1 MAPLVI
7 WAVTDGRAGIQSQAL
22 GLAEAV
28 ARQRDADIVI
38 KRIAWPRWMKRVP
51 SACNIAPL
59 QLLDQS
65 SDAISAPWP
74 DLWIGNG
81 RAAIPL
87 SIGLRKWSAAHT
99 FVVQIQDPLRAV
111 KRFDLVL
118 PPTHDEL
125 SGANVF
131 PITGTPHRVTAQC
144 LAEHYAAFADRTEA
158 WPCPRVVVLIGGKSR
173 AFDLSPK
180 RARTLADQIAAAV
193 ATSGGSLFLTFSRRT
208 PDAAKAILTERL
220 SRLPGLI
227 WDGEGENPYFAFLGA
242 ADYILVTEDSAN
254 MPAEAA
260 ATGKPVYLLKMDGA
274 QARKQRFHAELS
286 SMGISRPFVG
296 VLETWSYPPLRE
308 TERAA
313 AEILRRMDGG
323 RGIYPSP

>member
-1 MAPLVI
+1 MAPLII

-28 ARQRDADIVI
+28 ARQRAAEIVI

-59 QLLDQS
+59 KLLGRG
-65 SDAISAPWP
+65 SDTMAAPWP

-87 SIGLRKWSAAHT
+87 SIGVRKWSGART
-99 FVVQIQDPLRAV
+99 FVVQIQDPLRAI

-125 SGANVF
+125 SGPNVF
-131 PITGTPHRVTAQC
+131 PITGTPHRVTSEC
-144 LAEHYAAFADRTEA
+144 LTEHYAAFADRIEA
-158 WPCPRVVVLIGGKSR
+158 WPGPRVVVLIGGKSR

-193 ATSGGSLFLTFSRRT
+193 TTSGGSLFLTFSRRT

-220 SRLPGLI
+220 SALPGMI

-286 SMGISRPFVG
+286 SMGISRPFEG

>member
-1 MAPLVI
+1 VAPLTI

-28 ARQRDADIVI
+28 ARQRDAQIVI
-38 KRIAWPRWMKRVP
+38 KRMAWPRWMKRVP
-51 SACNIAPL
+51 SACNFAPL
-59 QLLDQS
+59 QLLDRS
-65 SDAISAPWP
+65 SDPMAAPWP

-87 SIGLRKWSAAHT
+87 SIGVRKWSAART

-125 SGANVF
+125 SGPNVF
-131 PITGTPHRVTAQC
+131 PITGTPHRVTPQC
-144 LAEHYAAFADRTEA
+144 LAEHYAAFADRIEA
-158 WPCPRVVVLIGGKSR
+158 WPGPRVVVLIGGKSR

-180 RARTLADQIAAAV
+180 RAKTLADQIAGAV
-193 ATSGGSLFLTFSRRT
+193 TTCCGSLFLTFSRRT

-220 SRLPGLI
+220 CGLPGMI
-227 WDGEGENPYFAFLGA
+227 WDGAGENPYFAFLGA

-274 QARKQRFHAELS
+274 QARKQRFHVELAS
-286 SMGISRPFVG
+286 LGVSRPFEG
-296 VLETWSYPPLRE
+296 VLEPWTYPPLQE
-308 TERAA
+308 TDRAA
-313 AEILRRMDGG
+313 TEILRRMG
-323 RGIYPSP
+323 RL

>member
-1 MAPLVI
+1 MAPLTI

-59 QLLDQS
+59 QLLARG
-65 SDAISAPWP
+65 SDAMVPPWP

-87 SIGLRKWSAAHT
+87 SIGVRKWSSART

-125 SGANVF
+125 SGPNVF
-131 PITGTPHRVTAQC
+131 PITGSPHRVTAQC
-144 LAEHYAAFADRTEA
+144 LAEHYAAFAERIEA
-158 WPCPRVVVLIGGKSR
+158 WPGPRVVVLIGGKSR

-180 RARTLADQIAAAV
+180 RAATLADQIAGAV
-193 ATSGGSLFLTFSRRT
+193 KTSGGSLFLTFSRRT

-220 SRLPGLI
+220 SSLPGMI
-227 WDGEGENPYFAFLGA
+227 WDGEGANPYFAFLGA

-286 SMGISRPFVG
+286 EMAISRPFEG
-296 VLETWSYPPLRE
+296 VLEPWSYPPLRE

-313 AEILRRMDGG
+313 AEILRRMDE
-323 RGIYPSP
+323 R